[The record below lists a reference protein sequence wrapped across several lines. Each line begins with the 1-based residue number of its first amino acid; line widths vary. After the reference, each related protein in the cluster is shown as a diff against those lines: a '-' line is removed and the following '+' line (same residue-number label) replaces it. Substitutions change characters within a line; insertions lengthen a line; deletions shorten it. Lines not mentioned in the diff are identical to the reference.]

1 MKKSTQ
7 ELLSL
12 IQNTEKIE
20 LYLKENETE
29 LLSLSLDD
37 YLHLLL
43 EEKHLKISDVMNR
56 SQQSDY
62 VYKVFKNQRKV
73 SRDILIAIALG
84 MECKLDEAQTMLRIA
99 SQARL
104 DPRNQ
109 RDAVFI
115 YALLHHLSVVQ
126 VNEVLYDLGV
136 SVL

>member
-12 IQNTEKIE
+12 IQNAKNIE

-29 LLSLSLDD
+29 LQIWTLDK
-37 YLHLLL
+37 YLQHLMI
-43 EEKHLKISDVMNR
+43 EKQMKIADVMNK

-62 VYKVFKNQRKV
+62 VYKVFKNQRKA

-84 MECKLDEAQTMLRIA
+84 MACSLDETQTLLRIA

-115 YALLHHLSVVQ
+115 YAVLHNLTVVE
-126 VNEVLYDLGV
+126 VNEILYDLDVYG
-136 SVL
+136 L

>member
-12 IQNTEKIE
+12 IQNADNIDF
-20 LYLKENETE
+20 YLKENESE
-29 LLSLSLDD
+29 LLYLNLED
-37 YLHLLL
+37 YLQHLLN
-43 EEKHLKISDVMNR
+43 EKHMKISDVMNR

-62 VYKVFKNQRKV
+62 VYKVFKNQRKA

-99 SQARL
+99 SLARL

-109 RDAVFI
+109 RDAVFL
-115 YALLHHLSVVQ
+115 YALLHHLSVVE
-126 VNEVLYDLGV
+126 VNEILYDLGGR
-136 SVL
+136 VL

>member
-1 MKKSTQ
+1 MRRICLTK
-7 ELLSL
+7 
-12 IQNTEKIE
+12 

-29 LLSLSLDD
+29 MQHWTLDS
-37 YLHLLL
+37 YLQHLIK
-43 EEKHLKISDVMNR
+43 EKHLKIADVMNN

-62 VYKVFKNQRKV
+62 VYKVFKNQRKA

-84 MECKLDEAQTMLRIA
+84 MKCSLDETQTLLRIA

-115 YALLHHLSVVQ
+115 YAILHKLAVVQ
-126 VNEVLYDLGV
+126 VNEILYDMEVREL
-136 SVL
+136 

>member
-12 IQNTEKIE
+12 IQNTENIE
-20 LYLKENETE
+20 LYLKENESE
-29 LLSLSLDD
+29 LLHLSLDT
-37 YLHLLL
+37 YLNRLM
-43 EEKHLKISDVMNR
+43 EEKHMKIADVMNR

-62 VYKVFKNQRKV
+62 VYKVFKNQRKA

-84 MECKLDEAQTMLRIA
+84 MECDLLKTQTLLRIA
-99 SQARL
+99 SHARL

-126 VNEVLYDLGV
+126 VNEILYDLEDRE
-136 SVL
+136 L

>member
-12 IQNTEKIE
+12 IQNTENIE
-20 LYLKENETE
+20 LYLKENEMEMQHWT
-29 LLSLSLDD
+29 LDS
-37 YLHLLL
+37 YLQHLI
-43 EEKHLKISDVMNR
+43 EEKHLKIADVMNN

-62 VYKVFKNQRKV
+62 VYKVFKNQRKA

-84 MECKLDEAQTMLRIA
+84 MECSLGEAQTLLRIA

-115 YALLHHLSVVQ
+115 YAVLHKLSVVQ
-126 VNEVLYDLGV
+126 VNEILYDMEVRGL
-136 SVL
+136 

>member
-12 IQNTEKIE
+12 IQNAENIE
-20 LYLKENETE
+20 IYLKENEME
-29 LLSLSLDD
+29 LQHWTLDN
-37 YLHLLL
+37 YLQHLI
-43 EEKHLKISDVMNR
+43 EEKHMKVADVMNN

-62 VYKVFKNQRKV
+62 VYKVFKNQRKA

-84 MECKLDEAQTMLRIA
+84 MECSLDEAQTLLRIV

-115 YALLHHLSVVQ
+115 YAVLHKLPVVQ
-126 VNEVLYDLGV
+126 VNEILYDLEARG
-136 SVL
+136 L